1 MPASMHVVKDPRH
14 AAVLAAPIRRQILEA
29 LEEPGS
35 ASTIAARLDM
45 PRQKV
50 AYHVRQLEQHGF
62 VKLVR
67 EEQRRGCTERFVQ
80 RTARYLVASNE
91 VFGRSGL
98 DSKRLT
104 DKFSGEYLAALASR
118 MAREVAEAQIAADRA
133 GARLATLSTDVEV
146 RLRSPA
152 ERAAFAEEL
161 VDAVARVAA
170 KYHDE
175 TQPGGRSYRVVLG
188 AYPVKGKKT

>member
-1 MPASMHVVKDPRH
+1 MHVVKDPRH
-14 AAVLAAPIRRQILEA
+14 AALLASPIRQRILEA

-35 ASTIAARLDM
+35 ASSVAAHLHM

-50 AYHVRQLEQHGF
+50 AYHVKQLEEHGF

-67 EEQRRGCTERFVQ
+67 EEQRRGCTERIVE
-80 RTARYLVASNE
+80 RTARHLVVSNE
-91 VFGRSGL
+91 VLGRAGM
-98 DSKRLT
+98 DPKRLR

-118 MAREVAEAQIAADRA
+118 MARDVAEAQAAADRA
-133 GARLATLSTDVEV
+133 GKRLATLSTDVTV

-152 ERAAFAEEL
+152 DRAAFADEL
-161 VDAVARVAA
+161 VDAIARVAA

-175 TQPGGRSYRVVLG
+175 HHSEGRRYRVILG
-188 AYPVKGKKT
+188 AYPVKGNAA